1 MNMFIK
7 ISKILLVFFCYLFAP
22 GSLLNA
28 HEFWIEPLKYIN
40 ENNEIK
46 AHLRVGQNFEGM
58 TLMYNTSD
66 FNKFNILS
74 GSKNK
79 KIKVKGVLGDTPA
92 LNLKSSIDNLVILY
106 HETNDKFV
114 DYKKFSKFEKF
125 VSEKGHKELI
135 DQHIELNYPKENFVE
150 SYRRYAK
157 SLIVINGTSGRDKKT
172 GLLFEFVLKNNPYE
186 LKDNIISAHLY
197 YKKKPLKNQK
207 VTIFS
212 KKNQGEFKIT
222 TLSTDKEGVL
232 EFTVEKGRDYLL
244 DSVIIIPKKGDPKKK
259 EPIWH
264 SVWASTTF
272 TIPESN
278 L

>member
-1 MNMFIK
+1 MFIK
-7 ISKILLVFFCYLFAP
+7 IRKNLLVFFCYLFTS
-22 GSLLNA
+22 GSMLNA

-40 ENNEIK
+40 ENNEIE
-46 AHLRVGQNFEGM
+46 AHLKVGQNFEGM

-66 FNKFNILS
+66 FTKFNILS

-79 KIKVKGVLGDTPA
+79 KIKVKGVLGDVPA
-92 LNLKSSIDNLVILY
+92 LNLKSSIDNLVIIY

-114 DYKKFSKFEKF
+114 DYKKFSKFKDFVLEK
-125 VSEKGHKELI
+125 SHRELI
-135 DQHIELNYPKENFVE
+135 DQHFELNYPSENFVE

-157 SLIVINGTSGRDKKT
+157 SLIAIKGTSGRDKKT

-186 LKDNIISAHLY
+186 LKDNKISAHLY

-212 KKNQGEFKIT
+212 KKNQEEVKII
-222 TLSTDKEGVL
+222 TLVTDKEGSL
-232 EFTVEKGRDYLL
+232 EFIAEKGRDYLL
-244 DSVIIIPKKGDPKKK
+244 DSVIITPKKGDPKKK

-272 TIPESN
+272 TIPEK
-278 L
+278 

>member
-1 MNMFIK
+1 M
-7 ISKILLVFFCYLFAP
+7 
-22 GSLLNA
+22 
-28 HEFWIEPLKYIN
+28 
-40 ENNEIK
+40 
-46 AHLRVGQNFEGM
+46 
-58 TLMYNTSD
+58 
-66 FNKFNILS
+66 
-74 GSKNK
+74 
-79 KIKVKGVLGDTPA
+79 
-92 LNLKSSIDNLVILY
+92 DNLVILY
-106 HETNDKFV
+106 HETKDKFV
-114 DYKKFSKFEKF
+114 DYKKFSKFEDF
-125 VSEKGHKELI
+125 VSEKGHTQLI

-186 LKDNIISAHLY
+186 LKNNLILAHLY

-212 KKNQGEFKIT
+212 KKNEGEFKII
-222 TLSTDKEGVL
+222 TLTTDKEGLL

-244 DSVIIIPKKGDPKKK
+244 DSVIIIPKKGDHKKK

>member
-7 ISKILLVFFCYLFAP
+7 INKILLVFFCYLFAS
-22 GSLLNA
+22 GSMLYA

-40 ENNEIK
+40 ENNEIE

-66 FNKFNILS
+66 FTKFNILS

-79 KIKVKGVLGDTPA
+79 KIKVKGVLGDVPA
-92 LNLKSSIDNLVILY
+92 LNLKSSMDNLVILY

-114 DYKKFSKFEKF
+114 DYKKFSKFEDF
-125 VSEKGHKELI
+125 VSKKGHTQLI

-197 YKKKPLKNQK
+197 YKKKTSQK
-207 VTIFS
+207 S
-212 KKNQGEFKIT
+212 K
-222 TLSTDKEGVL
+222 S
-232 EFTVEKGRDYLL
+232 
-244 DSVIIIPKKGDPKKK
+244 
-259 EPIWH
+259 H
-264 SVWASTTF
+264 
-272 TIPESN
+272 N

>member
-1 MNMFIK
+1 M
-7 ISKILLVFFCYLFAP
+7 LY
-22 GSLLNA
+22 A

-66 FNKFNILS
+66 FTKFNILS

-79 KIKVKGVLGDTPA
+79 KINIKGILGDIPA
-92 LNLKSSIDNLVILY
+92 LNLKSSMDNLVILY

-114 DYKKFSKFEKF
+114 DYKKFSKFEDF
-125 VSEKGHKELI
+125 VSEKGHTQLI

-172 GLLFEFVLKNNPYE
+172 GLLFESNNARSLSKKILKALSMDE
-186 LKDNIISAHLY
+186 ASLQSIGKEGRKNII
-197 YKKKPLKNQK
+197 QK
-207 VTIFS
+207 F
-212 KKNQGEFKIT
+212 N
-222 TLSTDKEGVL
+222 
-232 EFTVEKGRDYLL
+232 VEKMCF
-244 DSVIIIPKKGDPKKK
+244 
-259 EPIWH
+259 
-264 SVWASTTF
+264 STYSEYKR
-272 TIPESN
+272 ILN
-278 L
+278 

>member
-7 ISKILLVFFCYLFAP
+7 IRKNLLVFFCYLFTS
-22 GSLLNA
+22 GSMLNA

-40 ENNEIK
+40 ENNEIE
-46 AHLRVGQNFEGM
+46 AHLKVGQNFEGM

-66 FNKFNILS
+66 FTKFNILS

-79 KIKVKGVLGDTPA
+79 KLNIKGILGDIPA
-92 LNLKSSIDNLVILY
+92 LNLKLSMDNLVILY

-114 DYKKFSKFEKF
+114 DYKKFSKFEDF
-125 VSEKGHKELI
+125 VSEKGHTQLI

-186 LKDNIISAHLY
+186 LKDNKISAHLY
-197 YKKKPLKNQK
+197 YKKNLSKIKKSQSL
-207 VTIFS
+207 V
-212 KKNQGEFKIT
+212 KKNKRK
-222 TLSTDKEGVL
+222 LK
-232 EFTVEKGRDYLL
+232 
-244 DSVIIIPKKGDPKKK
+244 
-259 EPIWH
+259 
-264 SVWASTTF
+264 
-272 TIPESN
+272 
-278 L
+278 

>member
-1 MNMFIK
+1 M
-7 ISKILLVFFCYLFAP
+7 
-22 GSLLNA
+22 
-28 HEFWIEPLKYIN
+28 
-40 ENNEIK
+40 
-46 AHLRVGQNFEGM
+46 
-58 TLMYNTSD
+58 
-66 FNKFNILS
+66 
-74 GSKNK
+74 
-79 KIKVKGVLGDTPA
+79 
-92 LNLKSSIDNLVILY
+92 DNLVILY

-114 DYKKFSKFEKF
+114 DYKKFSKFEDF
-125 VSEKGHKELI
+125 VSEKGHTQLI

-212 KKNQGEFKIT
+212 KKNQGEFKII
-222 TLSTDKEGVL
+222 TLTTDKEGLL